1 MLSSINYQSTSW
13 LHKVRGKGRVMKK
26 QMTMENSMKAEGSI
40 LKKRPQ
46 KRDTAASRKALLD
59 AAVTEFSEFGFEGG
73 RVDRIA
79 RLAGVNKQLVYH
91 HFGSK
96 ADLYR
101 ATLEEVYR
109 EIRAREQQLRL
120 EEHEPEAAMRA
131 LVGFSFDYLAEHPE
145 FVTLINDENRMEAVH
160 LKKSDKVT
168 DMHSPLINLVEET
181 LDRGVAAGVF
191 NNRFDPIDLYLSIAG
206 LTYFY
211 FSNRHTASVIFNRD
225 ITTAKQMQHRRAHIV
240 DFVLSSLQY

>member
-1 MLSSINYQSTSW
+1 
-13 LHKVRGKGRVMKK
+13 
-26 QMTMENSMKAEGSI
+26 MEREEPMEDNVNAEKTAK
-40 LKKRPQ
+40 KKRPQ
-46 KRDTAASRKALLD
+46 RRDTAASRKALLD
-59 AAVTEFSEFGFEGG
+59 AAVTEFAEFGFEGG

-109 EIRAREQQLRL
+109 EIREREQQLRL
-120 EEHEPEAAMRA
+120 EEQEPEAAMRA
-131 LVGFSFDYLAEHPE
+131 LVAFSFDYLAAHPE

-168 DMHSPLINLVEET
+168 EMHSPLIQLIEES
-181 LDRGVAAGVF
+181 LDRGVTAGVF
-191 NNRFDPIDLYLSIAG
+191 NDRFDPVDLYLSIAA

-211 FSNRHTASVIFNRD
+211 FSNRHTASVIFDRD
-225 ITTAKQMQHRRAHIV
+225 ITTAKQMRQRRAHIIE
-240 DFVLSSLQY
+240 FVLSALRA

>member
-1 MLSSINYQSTSW
+1 
-13 LHKVRGKGRVMKK
+13 
-26 QMTMENSMKAEGSI
+26 MEKPMIVNNSAKAEGSTP
-40 LKKRPQ
+40 KRRPQ

-109 EIRAREQQLRL
+109 EIRAREQQLHL
-120 EEHEPEAAMRA
+120 EEHEPEAAMRV
-131 LVGFSFDYLAEHPE
+131 LVEFSFDYLAEHPE

-225 ITTAKQMQHRRAHIV
+225 ITTAKQMQQRRAHIV
-240 DFVLSSLQY
+240 DFVLSSLRHK

>member
-1 MLSSINYQSTSW
+1 
-13 LHKVRGKGRVMKK
+13 
-26 QMTMENSMKAEGSI
+26 MEKEKPMEEIANTETPVP
-40 LKKRPQ
+40 KKRPQ

-59 AAVTEFSEFGFEGG
+59 AAVTEFAEFGFEGG

-109 EIRAREQQLRL
+109 EIREREQQLHL
-120 EEHEPEAAMRA
+120 EEQEPEAAMRA
-131 LVGFSFDYLAEHPE
+131 LVGFSFDYLEDHPE

-160 LKKSDKVT
+160 LKTSDKVK
-168 DMHSPLINLVEET
+168 DMHSPLIRLIEES

-191 NNRFDPIDLYLSIAG
+191 NDHFDPVDLYLSIAG

-225 ITTAKQMQHRRAHIV
+225 ITTAKQMRQRRAHII
-240 DFVLSSLQY
+240 DFVLSALRS